1 MSLIKLALADDHSLL
16 LEGMV
21 TVFNQDPLIRV
32 VIQEQSGVA
41 LLEKIP
47 EAKPDIVLL
56 DISMPDRDGQ
66 SVAAEILRRYPDT
79 RIIILSMHQTPEYVL
94 PLIDMGVHGFVLK
107 NTSHMELHSAIRLVF
122 EGKKYYSDEVVNVI
136 SRRNIREEEDD
147 IQITRR
153 EREILQ
159 LLYEGLSAQEMAEAL
174 FISQHTVFKHRQNL
188 LQKCDCRN
196 ANQLVNLGISKGWI
210 RIKSG

>member
-107 NTSHMELHSAIRLVF
+107 NTSHTELHSAIRLVF

-159 LLYEGLSAQEMAEAL
+159 LLYEGLSAQEMAETL

-196 ANQLVNLGISKGWI
+196 ASQLVNLGISKGWI